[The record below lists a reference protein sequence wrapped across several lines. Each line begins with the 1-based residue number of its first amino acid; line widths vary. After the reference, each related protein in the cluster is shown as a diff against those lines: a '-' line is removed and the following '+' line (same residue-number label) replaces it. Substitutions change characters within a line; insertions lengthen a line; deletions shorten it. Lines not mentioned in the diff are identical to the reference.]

1 MQMEIVNENE
11 IVPIRRQ
18 STKLNKENRLA
29 QQLYLICNSNGKEID
44 LKRSAPILHDLG
56 KEYQTRSPDKFN
68 LLKSAA
74 LYNAALVRSPDNSQE
89 IESDL
94 KQLCKQILSEA
105 DAKKQDVDLV
115 AKSREVKITLHNLRM
130 STLRKLSKI
139 KQIPDVDKNEAVEI
153 ETVKI
158 CDVRRLQE
166 DIATDYIEMMADIAA
181 FCEDVMG
188 EAPFTFAIAGMG
200 SLARKEITPYSDFEH
215 IILLPNTVNTDHES
229 YEQKLEY
236 YRWFSVIFQTIVINL
251 QETILPSVAISSL
264 NDKLSPFGNWFY
276 DGYTP
281 RGIAFDGMM
290 LHACKFPLGRQEW
303 TNNKPWKTELI
314 KPIDEM
320 LKYLESEESLKNGY
334 HLSDIL
340 TKTCFV
346 YKDKV
351 LFEEYEKGV
360 CQKLKHEVDD
370 DRTQSEIKKQVSDDL
385 KNFAIT
391 SAISHLKTENKFN
404 VKHMFYRSITL
415 FVSAMGRMYNVQ
427 SSSCFD
433 IVEELARENII
444 SEFARHLLMF
454 AVALACEVRLRWY
467 MDNKSQSDEIFND
480 LETEANVIVKLFN
493 IIGKTSTIKY
503 FHIAYAL
510 QCDVAK
516 RLKLQKHRL
525 YSNPILLNL
534 SIGHSFDDREYLHN
548 FAANPNNKISTSNS
562 FLDFDESMAV
572 LTPSE
577 SDDHS
582 YHRVPLSEK
591 SLAEIQNCGNH
602 LFEISLY
609 EEALECFEFV
619 AERLQQKI
627 AEEKEDGTSVS
638 SLCTIKKVISYNS
651 FLIVRCLIC
660 LKRHEKASSCLKDC
674 IQIFEQFSYESTE
687 ARYWIGRCFL
697 LMKQPQN
704 ALDYFKEPNQSRNC
718 ESRESIGGN
727 TNPDLDS
734 NDANSEEEPLL
745 RQSFT
750 DTIATFEANPTIDD
764 AYKYYWIGISFL
776 NLKESEKAVDYFER
790 ALRRKEQLSVNVNRD
805 NEVAD
810 ILKILGCCL
819 MNYAEKLKAAITYF
833 ERSLQIKQVTSQ
845 NIRVDHELADT
856 EHYLGKC
863 LMKKSKYENA
873 ISHFQTSLQI
883 LERLSLDVDTD
894 KNVAEAHNAIG
905 DCLLK
910 SRKAGQA
917 IEHFHKLLQIKMHL
931 SSDVNTD
938 SAVAHSYSRLGV
950 CYFTIEKPR
959 EAIDFFKSS
968 LQIQENIFQN
978 TSIDREVGLTSDY
991 ISRCLLAF
999 NETQEAM
1006 VYLQRSIQIY
1016 NDANINARRT
1026 NKIFRCLNSIAMCVT
1041 TKWCCVKSLQFWRR
1055 ICCNNQRPLSDSAI
1069 RCSCALVY
1077 ICYNLT
1083 CCIAFAL
1090 IYMILS
1096 LNE

>member
-1 MQMEIVNENE
+1 MEIVNETA
-11 IVPIRRQ
+11 PIQRQ

-56 KEYQTRSPDKFN
+56 KEYQTRSPDKFS
-68 LLKSAA
+68 LLRSAA
-74 LYNAALVRSPDNSQE
+74 LYNAALVRSPDNAQE

-115 AKSREVKITLHNLRM
+115 AKSREVKITLHNLRT

-139 KQIPDVDKNEAVEI
+139 KQIPDVDRNEAVEL
-153 ETVKI
+153 ENVKI
-158 CDVRRLQE
+158 YDVRRLQE
-166 DIATDYIEMMADIAA
+166 DIAAEYIEIMADIAA

-188 EAPFTFAIAGMG
+188 KAPFAFAIAGMG

-215 IILLPNTVNTDHES
+215 IILLPNRVNTGHES

-264 NDKLSPFGNWFY
+264 NDKSSDLGNWFY

-370 DRTQSEIKKQVSDDL
+370 DDTQKEIKKQVSDDL

-467 MDNKSQSDEIFND
+467 MDNKSQSDEISND

-548 FAANPNNKISTSNS
+548 FAANPNNKISTNNS
-562 FLDFDESMAV
+562 FLNFDESMAV

-582 YHRVPLSEK
+582 DHRVPLSEK

-638 SLCTIKKVISYNS
+638 SSCTIRKDIAYNC

-660 LKRHEKASSCLKDC
+660 LKRRKKASSCLKDC
-674 IQIFEQFSYESTE
+674 IQIFEQYFYKSTE
-687 ARYWIGRCFL
+687 AQYWIGRCFL

-704 ALDYFKEPNQSRNC
+704 ALDYFMEPNQSRNC
-718 ESRESIGGN
+718 ESQEPIEGN
-727 TNPDLDS
+727 TNPVVDRIDS
-734 NDANSEEEPLL
+734 NSEENLLL

-750 DTIATFEANPTIDD
+750 DTIATFEANTTIDD

-790 ALRRKEQLSVNVNRD
+790 ALRRKEQLSVDVNRD

-819 MNYAEKLKAAITYF
+819 MNYVEKLKTAIKYF

-845 NIRVDHELADT
+845 NSSVDNEIADT
-856 EHYLGKC
+856 ESCLGWC
-863 LMKKSKYENA
+863 LIEKSKYKKA
-873 ISHFQTSLQI
+873 ISHFRTSLQI
-883 LERLSLDVDTD
+883 LEQLSLDVDTD
-894 KNVAEAHNAIG
+894 KNIAEAHYAIG
-905 DCLLK
+905 YCLLK
-910 SRKAGQA
+910 SSKAGQA
-917 IEHFHKLLQIKMHL
+917 IAHFDKLLQIKKRL
-931 SSDVNTD
+931 SNDVTTD
-938 SAVAHSYSRLGV
+938 LDLAQCYSNLGL
-950 CYFTIEKPR
+950 CYFTSAKPK
-959 EAIDFFKSS
+959 EALNFFKRS
-968 LQIQENIFQN
+968 LQVRKNTSQN
-978 TSIDREVGLTSDY
+978 ASIDRQVGLTSDY
-991 ISRCLLAF
+991 VSRCLLATD
-999 NETQEAM
+999 ETHEAM
-1006 VYLQRSIQIY
+1006 NYLQQCIQIM
-1016 NDANINARRT
+1016 NRT
-1026 NKIFRCLNSIAMCVT
+1026 NSPELKTLCCANSIAMSCAR
-1041 TKWCCVKSLQFWRR
+1041 KWCCIKSLY
-1055 ICCNNQRPLSDSAI
+1055 CCHQTFDHNRHSLSDFAI
-1069 RCSCALVY
+1069 ICSNKIVY
-1077 ICYNLT
+1077 ICCYV
-1083 CCIAFAL
+1083 AL
-1090 IYMILS
+1090 LFF
-1096 LNE
+1096 LGLALLLLVLLAL